1 MSVVLDC
8 TAKYSFSI
16 CLLINLLPVWE
27 NPLSQAW
34 PRSFYHEI
42 VELESFASVS
52 MMQLSPKL
60 ALIVFLLSWWIVTSF
75 ILDFLKSKRSVLQE
89 KITNMQVR
97 FLNLLRDGS
106 ITSGKLSNK
115 INRDLPNLLQLVE
128 KETATAGDKNL

>member
-1 MSVVLDC
+1 
-8 TAKYSFSI
+8 
-16 CLLINLLPVWE
+16 
-27 NPLSQAW
+27 
-34 PRSFYHEI
+34 
-42 VELESFASVS
+42 

-60 ALIVFLLSWWIVTSF
+60 SLIVFLLSWWIVTSF

-97 FLNLLRDGS
+97 FLNLLRDGF

-115 INRDLPNLLQLVE
+115 INRDLSNLLQLVE

>member
-1 MSVVLDC
+1 
-8 TAKYSFSI
+8 
-16 CLLINLLPVWE
+16 
-27 NPLSQAW
+27 
-34 PRSFYHEI
+34 
-42 VELESFASVS
+42 

-97 FLNLLRDGS
+97 FLNLLRDGF

-115 INRDLPNLLQLVE
+115 INRDLSNLLQLVE

>member
-1 MSVVLDC
+1 
-8 TAKYSFSI
+8 
-16 CLLINLLPVWE
+16 
-27 NPLSQAW
+27 
-34 PRSFYHEI
+34 
-42 VELESFASVS
+42 

-115 INRDLPNLLQLVE
+115 INRDLSNLLQLVE

>member
-1 MSVVLDC
+1 
-8 TAKYSFSI
+8 
-16 CLLINLLPVWE
+16 
-27 NPLSQAW
+27 
-34 PRSFYHEI
+34 
-42 VELESFASVS
+42 

-106 ITSGKLSNK
+106 ITSDKLSNK
-115 INRDLPNLLQLVE
+115 INRDLSNLLRLVE

>member
-1 MSVVLDC
+1 
-8 TAKYSFSI
+8 
-16 CLLINLLPVWE
+16 
-27 NPLSQAW
+27 
-34 PRSFYHEI
+34 
-42 VELESFASVS
+42 

-60 ALIVFLLSWWIVTSF
+60 ALIVFLLSWWIITSF

-115 INRDLPNLLQLVE
+115 INRDLSNLLQLVE

>member
-1 MSVVLDC
+1 
-8 TAKYSFSI
+8 
-16 CLLINLLPVWE
+16 
-27 NPLSQAW
+27 
-34 PRSFYHEI
+34 
-42 VELESFASVS
+42 

-60 ALIVFLLSWWIVTSF
+60 SLMVFLLSWWIVTSF

-97 FLNLLRDGS
+97 FLNLLRDGF

-115 INRDLPNLLQLVE
+115 INRDLSNLLQLVE

>member
-1 MSVVLDC
+1 
-8 TAKYSFSI
+8 
-16 CLLINLLPVWE
+16 
-27 NPLSQAW
+27 
-34 PRSFYHEI
+34 
-42 VELESFASVS
+42 